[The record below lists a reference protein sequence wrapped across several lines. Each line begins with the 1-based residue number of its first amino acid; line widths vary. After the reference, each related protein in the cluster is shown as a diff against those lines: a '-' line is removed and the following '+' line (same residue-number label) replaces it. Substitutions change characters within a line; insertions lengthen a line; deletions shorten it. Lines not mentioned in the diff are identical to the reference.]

1 MALTV
6 VSLGS
11 SFAAGP
17 VIPPVAD
24 ADAGRSGRNYP
35 SLTAAR
41 LGAELV
47 DLTVSG
53 ATTAT
58 ILEQPQTTIT
68 GKVYEPQIEGVPRNA
83 DVVTVTAGGND
94 LGYTGSMLFAAF
106 RRLDPAHPLNR
117 YLAPSF
123 PDGLRE
129 PSAEMLET
137 AESGLVRIVEGV
149 HSRAEGARVVL
160 VDYLTV
166 IGAGTSGATLFD
178 DAERDLFLRMRTS
191 LEGAYERA
199 AERSGADLVR
209 ASGLSRDHGLD
220 SPEPWVTGLLTDP
233 RVSAGSFHPN
243 ALGMER
249 VADDLVRL
257 LVQGPV
263 SGCAGPRVRACA
275 RAATPP

>member
-17 VIPPVAD
+17 FIPPVVD

-35 SLTAAR
+35 HLLAAR

-53 ATTAT
+53 ATTGT
-58 ILEQPQTTIT
+58 ILDEPQTAYT
-68 GKVYEPQIEGVPRNA
+68 GKVFAPQIQGVPPDA

-94 LGYTGSMLFAAF
+94 LDYTGSMLFAAF
-106 RRLDPAHPLNR
+106 RRLDPAHPASR
-117 YLAPSF
+117 ILAPRF
-123 PDGLRE
+123 PAGLQE
-129 PSAEMLET
+129 PSAARVAA
-137 AESGLVRIVEGV
+137 AESGLLRIVEAVAG
-149 HSRAEGARVVL
+149 RTTDARVVL

-166 IGAGTSGATLFD
+166 IGDGASGAGLFD
-178 DAERDLFLRMRTS
+178 DAERDLFRRMRTA

-199 AERSGADLVR
+199 AERSGAQLVR
-209 ASGLSRDHGLD
+209 VSQLSRAHGLD
-220 SPEPWVTGLLTDP
+220 SSEPWVTGLVEDP
-233 RVSAGSFHPN
+233 LRSGGSFHPN

-249 VADDLVRL
+249 VAEELFRL
-257 LVQGPV
+257 L
-263 SGCAGPRVRACA
+263 A
-275 RAATPP
+275 

>member
-1 MALTV
+1 MTLTL

-17 VIPPVAD
+17 LIPPVVD

-35 SLTAAR
+35 HLTAAR

-58 ILEQPQTTIT
+58 ILDQPQATMS
-68 GKVYEPQIEGVPRNA
+68 GKVFEPQIDGVPRNA

-94 LGYTGSMLFAAF
+94 LDYTGSMLFAAF

-117 YLAPSF
+117 YLAPRF
-123 PDGLRE
+123 PDGLQE
-129 PSAEMLET
+129 PSAAMVAA

-149 HSRAEGARVVL
+149 SARTDGARVVL

-166 IGAGTSGATLFD
+166 IGGGTSGGTVFD
-178 DAERDLFLRMRTS
+178 DAERELFLRMRTS

-199 AERSGADLVR
+199 AERSGAELLR
-209 ASGLSRDHGLD
+209 ASGLSRDHGLH
-220 SPEPWVTGLLTDP
+220 SPEPWVTGLLTEP
-233 RVSAGSFHPN
+233 AVSAGSFHPN

-249 VADDLVRL
+249 VAEELARL
-257 LVQGPV
+257 L
-263 SGCAGPRVRACA
+263 A
-275 RAATPP
+275 

>member
-17 VIPPVAD
+17 FLPPVVD

-35 SLTAAR
+35 HLLAAR
-41 LGAELV
+41 LDAELV

-58 ILEQPQTTIT
+58 ILDEPQTTIT
-68 GKVYEPQIEGVPRNA
+68 GKVYAPQIEGVPRNA

-94 LGYTGSMLFAAF
+94 LDYTGSMLFAAF
-106 RRLDPAHPLNR
+106 RRLDPAHPANR
-117 YLAPSF
+117 MLAPRF

-129 PSAEMLET
+129 PSAET
-137 AESGLVRIVEGV
+137 VAAAEAGLVRIVASVFERTE
-149 HSRAEGARVVL
+149 SARVVL

-166 IGAGTSGATLFD
+166 VGDGASGAALFD
-178 DAERDLFLRMRTS
+178 DAERDLLLATRTA

-199 AERSGADLVR
+199 ADRSGAELLRVSD
-209 ASGLSRDHGLD
+209 LSRDHCLD
-220 SPEPWVTGLLTDP
+220 SPEPWITGLLAKP
-233 RVSAGSFHPN
+233 AVSAGSFHPN

-249 VADDLVRL
+249 VAEALAGL
-257 LVQGPV
+257 L
-263 SGCAGPRVRACA
+263 R
-275 RAATPP
+275 T

>member
-17 VIPPVAD
+17 FIPPVVD

-35 SLTAAR
+35 HLVAAR

-58 ILEQPQTTIT
+58 ILDEPQTTMS
-68 GKVYEPQIEGVPRNA
+68 GKVYEPQIEGVPRHA
-83 DVVTVTAGGND
+83 DVVTITAGGND
-94 LGYTGSMLFAAF
+94 LAYAASLLFAALH
-106 RRLDPAHPLNR
+106 RLDPAHPVSR
-117 YLAPSF
+117 FLAPSF

-129 PSAEMLET
+129 PSAEMVEQ

-149 HSRAEGARVVL
+149 SARTDGARVVL

-166 IGAGTSGATLFD
+166 IGDGTSGAAWFD
-178 DAERDLFLRMRTS
+178 EAERDLFLTMRTA
-191 LEGAYERA
+191 LEEAYERA
-199 AERSGADLVR
+199 AGRTGAELVR
-209 ASGLSRDHGLD
+209 MSELSRDHCLD
-220 SPEPWVTGLLTDP
+220 SAEPWIRGLRTDP
-233 RVSAGSFHPN
+233 VSSGGSFHPN

-249 VADDLVRL
+249 VADELVGL
-257 LVQGPV
+257 L
-263 SGCAGPRVRACA
+263 A
-275 RAATPP
+275 